1 MILIKNINVI
11 PMYEEGLVL
20 ENVNIYIEEG
30 KIKEISNKEYEAD
43 KVIDGTGKLAIPGLI
58 NTHTHVGMSL
68 FRNHGNDLALYDWLT
83 KAIFPLEAKL
93 TADDVYYGSML
104 NMVEMIKSGCTRFV
118 DMYMYEDGVAQ
129 AAEEIGMG
137 AVIATGFVDAND
149 FNEASDLVREAV
161 KKYKDSS
168 LIDVAV
174 APHAIYTVSRDNLE
188 KLTGLSS
195 DLDTLMHIHVS
206 ETEKEI
212 LDSMNEYKMSPVKY
226 LNEIGLFDRP
236 TIAAHCVHV
245 DDEDMNILKEKEVSV
260 AHNASSNLKLASG
273 FAPVAKME
281 DLDINVTIGTDGSAS
296 NNNINMIEEIH
307 LASLLA
313 KGVSK
318 NPKALDAYT
327 SLKLATVN
335 GAKAIRRI
343 DLGKIAE
350 GYTADIAIYDLD
362 GIHMSP
368 INDLISSV
376 VYSLQG
382 SDCNTVIIDG
392 KVVMED
398 RKILN
403 INEEDL
409 KREVRE
415 RADRLING

>member
-1 MILIKNINVI
+1 MILIKNISVI

-20 ENVNIYIEEG
+20 ENVNIYIEDG

-58 NTHTHVGMSL
+58 NTHAHVGMSL

-118 DMYMYEDGVAQ
+118 DMYMYEDRVAQ

-149 FNEASDLVREAV
+149 FNEASDLVKEAV

-226 LNEIGLFDRP
+226 LNEIGLFERP

-245 DDEDMNILKEKEVSV
+245 NDEDMNVLKEKEVSV
-260 AHNASSNLKLASG
+260 AHNPSSNLKLASG

-313 KGVSK
+313 KGVSQ

-350 GYTADIAIYDLD
+350 GYTADIAIYDLNAA
-362 GIHMSP
+362 HMSP

-392 KVVMED
+392 KIVMED
-398 RKILN
+398 KKILN

>member
-1 MILIKNINVI
+1 MILIKNISVI

-20 ENVNIYIEEG
+20 ENVNIYIEDG

-58 NTHTHVGMSL
+58 NTHAHVGMSL

-118 DMYMYEDGVAQ
+118 DMYMYEDRVAQ

-149 FNEASDLVREAV
+149 FNEASDLVKEAV

-226 LNEIGLFDRP
+226 LNEIGLFERP

-245 DDEDMNILKEKEVSV
+245 NDEDMNVLKEKEVSV
-260 AHNASSNLKLASG
+260 AHNPSSNLKLASG

-350 GYTADIAIYDLD
+350 GYTADIAIYDLNAA
-362 GIHMSP
+362 HMSP

-392 KVVMED
+392 KIVMED
-398 RKILN
+398 KKILN

>member
-206 ETEKEI
+206 ETKKEI

>member
-1 MILIKNINVI
+1 MILIKNISVI

-20 ENVNIYIEEG
+20 ENVNIYIEDG

-58 NTHTHVGMSL
+58 NTHAHVGMSL

-118 DMYMYEDGVAQ
+118 DMYMYEDRVAQ

-149 FNEASDLVREAV
+149 FNEASDLVKEAV

-226 LNEIGLFDRP
+226 LNEIGLFERP

-245 DDEDMNILKEKEVSV
+245 NDEDMNILKEKEVSV
-260 AHNASSNLKLASG
+260 AHNPSSNLKLASG

-313 KGVSK
+313 KGVSQ

-350 GYTADIAIYDLD
+350 GYTADIAIYDLNAA
-362 GIHMSP
+362 HMSP

-392 KVVMED
+392 KIVMED
-398 RKILN
+398 KKILN

>member
-149 FNEASDLVREAV
+149 FNEDSDLVREAV

-206 ETEKEI
+206 ETKKEI

-226 LNEIGLFDRP
+226 LNEIGRFDRP

-273 FAPVAKME
+273 FDPVAKME

>member
-1 MILIKNINVI
+1 MILIKNISVI

-20 ENVNIYIEEG
+20 ENVNIYIEDG

-58 NTHTHVGMSL
+58 NTHAHVGMSL

-118 DMYMYEDGVAQ
+118 DMYMYEDRVAQ

-149 FNEASDLVREAV
+149 FNEASDLVKEAV

-226 LNEIGLFDRP
+226 LNEIGLFERP

-245 DDEDMNILKEKEVSV
+245 NDEDMNILKEKEVSV
-260 AHNASSNLKLASG
+260 AHNPSSNLKLASG

-350 GYTADIAIYDLD
+350 GYTADIAIYDLNAA
-362 GIHMSP
+362 HMSP
-368 INDLISSV
+368 INDLIPSV

-392 KVVMED
+392 KIVMED
-398 RKILN
+398 KKILN

>member
-1 MILIKNINVI
+1 MILIKNISVI

-20 ENVNIYIEEG
+20 ENVNIYIEDG

-58 NTHTHVGMSL
+58 NTHAHVGMSL

-118 DMYMYEDGVAQ
+118 DMYMYEDRVAQ

-149 FNEASDLVREAV
+149 FNEASDLVKEAV

-226 LNEIGLFDRP
+226 LNEIGLFERP

-245 DDEDMNILKEKEVSV
+245 NDEDMNILKEKEVSV
-260 AHNASSNLKLASG
+260 AHNPSSNLKLASG

-313 KGVSK
+313 KGVSQ

-350 GYTADIAIYDLD
+350 GYTADIAIYDLN

-392 KVVMED
+392 KIVMED
-398 RKILN
+398 KKILN

>member
-20 ENVNIYIEEG
+20 ENVNIYIKDG
-30 KIKEISNKEYEAD
+30 KIFEISNKEYEAE

-58 NTHTHVGMSL
+58 NTHTHMGMSL
-68 FRNHGNDLALYDWLT
+68 FRNYGNDLALYDWLT
-83 KAIFPLEAKL
+83 QAIFPLEAKL
-93 TADDVYYGSML
+93 TSDDIYYGSML

-118 DMYMYEDGVAQ
+118 DMYMYEDRVAQ
-129 AAEEIGMG
+129 AAQEVGMG
-137 AVIATGFVDAND
+137 AVIATGFVDGND
-149 FNEASDLVREAV
+149 IGEASELVREAA
-161 KKYKDSS
+161 KKYENSS

-174 APHAIYTVSRDNLE
+174 APHAIYTVSRNNLE
-188 KLTGLSS
+188 KLTDLSHS
-195 DLDTLMHIHVS
+195 LDTLMHIHVS
-206 ETEKEI
+206 ETEKEVF
-212 LDSMNEYKMSPVKY
+212 DSINEYKMSPVKY
-226 LNEIGLFDRP
+226 LNDIGLFDRP

-245 DDEDMNILKEKEVSV
+245 DDEDMKIFKEKDITV

-273 FAPVAKME
+273 FAPVAKMNE
-281 DLDINVTIGTDGSAS
+281 MDINVTIGTDGSAS

-318 NPKALDAYT
+318 DPKALDAYT

-335 GAKAIRRI
+335 GAKAIRRV
-343 DLGKIAE
+343 DLGKISE
-350 GYTADIAIYDLD
+350 GYAADIAIYDLD
-362 GIHMSP
+362 GIHMTP
-368 INDLISSV
+368 VNDLISSV
-376 VYSLQG
+376 AYSLQG
-382 SDCNTVIIDG
+382 SDCSTVIIDG
-392 KVVMED
+392 KIVMED
-398 RKILN
+398 RKVLN

>member
-327 SLKLATVN
+327 SLKLVTVN

>member
-20 ENVNIYIEEG
+20 ENVNIYIKDG
-30 KIKEISNKEYEAD
+30 KIFEISNKEYEAE

-58 NTHTHVGMSL
+58 NTHTHMGMSL
-68 FRNHGNDLALYDWLT
+68 FRNYGNDLALYDWLT
-83 KAIFPLEAKL
+83 QAIFPLEAKL
-93 TADDVYYGSML
+93 TSDDIYYGSML

-118 DMYMYEDGVAQ
+118 DMYMYEDRVAQ
-129 AAEEIGMG
+129 AAQEVGMG
-137 AVIATGFVDAND
+137 AVIATGFVDGND
-149 FNEASDLVREAV
+149 IGEASELVREAA
-161 KKYKDSS
+161 KKYENSS

-174 APHAIYTVSRDNLE
+174 APHAIYTVSRNNLE
-188 KLTGLSS
+188 KLTDLSHS
-195 DLDTLMHIHVS
+195 LDTLMHIHVS
-206 ETEKEI
+206 ETEKEVF
-212 LDSMNEYKMSPVKY
+212 DSINEYKMSPVKY
-226 LNEIGLFDRP
+226 LNDIGLFDRP

-245 DDEDMNILKEKEVSV
+245 DDEDMKIFKEKDVTV

-273 FAPVAKME
+273 FAPVAKMNE
-281 DLDINVTIGTDGSAS
+281 MDINVTIGTDGSAS

-318 NPKALDAYT
+318 DPKALDAYT

-335 GAKAIRRI
+335 GAKAIRRV
-343 DLGKIAE
+343 DLGKISE
-350 GYTADIAIYDLD
+350 GYAADIAIYDLD
-362 GIHMSP
+362 GIHMTP
-368 INDLISSV
+368 VNDLISSV
-376 VYSLQG
+376 AYSLQG
-382 SDCNTVIIDG
+382 SDCSTVIIDG
-392 KVVMED
+392 KIVMED
-398 RKILN
+398 RKVLN

>member
-1 MILIKNINVI
+1 M
-11 PMYEEGLVL
+11 
-20 ENVNIYIEEG
+20 
-30 KIKEISNKEYEAD
+30 
-43 KVIDGTGKLAIPGLI
+43 
-58 NTHTHVGMSL
+58 L
-68 FRNHGNDLALYDWLT
+68 FR
-83 KAIFPLEAKL
+83 
-93 TADDVYYGSML
+93 S
-104 NMVEMIKSGCTRFV
+104 
-118 DMYMYEDGVAQ
+118 
-129 AAEEIGMG
+129 
-137 AVIATGFVDAND
+137 TGFVDAND

-273 FAPVAKME
+273 FAPVAKMK

>member
-149 FNEASDLVREAV
+149 FNEDSDLVREAV

-206 ETEKEI
+206 ETKKEI

>member
-20 ENVNIYIEEG
+20 ENVNIYIKDG
-30 KIKEISNKEYEAD
+30 KIFEISNKEYEAE

-58 NTHTHVGMSL
+58 NTHTHMGMSL
-68 FRNHGNDLALYDWLT
+68 FRNYGNDLALYDWLT
-83 KAIFPLEAKL
+83 QAIFPLEAKL
-93 TADDVYYGSML
+93 TSDDIYYGSML

-118 DMYMYEDGVAQ
+118 DMYMYEDRVAQ
-129 AAEEIGMG
+129 AAQEVGMG
-137 AVIATGFVDAND
+137 AVIATGFVDGND
-149 FNEASDLVREAV
+149 IGEASELVREAA
-161 KKYKDSS
+161 KKYENSS

-174 APHAIYTVSRDNLE
+174 APHAIYTVSRNNLE
-188 KLTGLSS
+188 KLTDLSHS
-195 DLDTLMHIHVS
+195 LDTLMHIHVS
-206 ETEKEI
+206 ETEKEVF
-212 LDSMNEYKMSPVKY
+212 DSINEYKMSPVKY
-226 LNEIGLFDRP
+226 LNDIGLFDRP

-245 DDEDMNILKEKEVSV
+245 DDEDMKIFKEKDITV

-273 FAPVAKME
+273 FAPVAKMNE
-281 DLDINVTIGTDGSAS
+281 MDINVTIGTDGSAS

-318 NPKALDAYT
+318 DPKALDAYT

-335 GAKAIRRI
+335 GAKALRRV
-343 DLGKIAE
+343 DLGKISE
-350 GYTADIAIYDLD
+350 GYAADIAIYDLD
-362 GIHMSP
+362 GIHMTP
-368 INDLISSV
+368 VNDLISSV
-376 VYSLQG
+376 AYSLQG
-382 SDCNTVIIDG
+382 SDCSTVIIDG
-392 KVVMED
+392 KIVMED
-398 RKILN
+398 RKVLN

>member
-1 MILIKNINVI
+1 MILIKNISVI

-20 ENVNIYIEEG
+20 ENVNIYIEDG

-58 NTHTHVGMSL
+58 NTHAHVGMSL

-118 DMYMYEDGVAQ
+118 DMYMYEDRVAQ

-149 FNEASDLVREAV
+149 FNEASDLVKEAV

-226 LNEIGLFDRP
+226 LNEIGLFERP

-245 DDEDMNILKEKEVSV
+245 NDEDMNILKEKEVSV
-260 AHNASSNLKLASG
+260 AHNPSSNLKLASG

-350 GYTADIAIYDLD
+350 GYTADIAIYDLNAA
-362 GIHMSP
+362 HMSP

-392 KVVMED
+392 KIVMED
-398 RKILN
+398 KKILN